1 MFDVIYRYDPD
12 NRRERQ
18 QPASADEAQCRLE
31 DGNRAFA
38 SFATGATT
46 SPRIV
51 QMDLEGIGLSTP
63 GDVLRQQPFAVVLGC
78 ADARV
83 PVEMIFD
90 RACNELF
97 VVRVAGNIISEVLL
111 GSIDYA
117 VQHLGKNLKLIV
129 VLGHSHCGAVT
140 AAVDAFLR
148 PSEYLGL
155 ASSHHLRAIV
165 NTLFPAVRGAV
176 QSLSV
181 TRGNE
186 VSSSPGYRRALI
198 ECSVL
203 TNAALMATILESEF
217 VSPERDLRVV
227 FGAYDLGSRRVQV
240 SYPLDEAKE
249 PVIRLMDAPRGV
261 EEFRRFASEVA
272 SSSLITGLLDGQ
284 PS

>member
-12 NRRERQ
+12 TRRERQ
-18 QPASADEAQCRLE
+18 QPANPDEAQRRLE

-38 SFATGATT
+38 SFATGANT

-51 QMDLEGIGLSTP
+51 LMDLEGIGLSAP

-117 VQHLGKNLKLIV
+117 VHYLGKNLKLIV
-129 VLGHSHCGAVT
+129 VLGHRHCGAVT
-140 AAVDAFLR
+140 AAVDAFLQ

-155 ASSHHLRAIV
+155 AASHHLRAIV

-176 QSLSV
+176 QSLTV
-181 TRGNE
+181 AHGPD
-186 VSSSPGYRRALI
+186 VSKRPGYRKALI

-217 VSPERDLRVV
+217 VDPERDLRVV

-240 SYPLDEAKE
+240 SYPLDEGGEA
-249 PVIRLMDAPRGV
+249 VIRLLDAPAGV
-261 EEFRRFASEVA
+261 EEFRTFASEVA
-272 SSSLITGLLDGQ
+272 SSPLITELLDAH
-284 PS
+284 